1 MVYTGNLISGFSN
14 DGLEKGIPLKIM
26 TMLGM
31 LC

>member
-1 MVYTGNLISGFSN
+1 MVYPGNLISGFPN

-26 TMLGM
+26 AILGM